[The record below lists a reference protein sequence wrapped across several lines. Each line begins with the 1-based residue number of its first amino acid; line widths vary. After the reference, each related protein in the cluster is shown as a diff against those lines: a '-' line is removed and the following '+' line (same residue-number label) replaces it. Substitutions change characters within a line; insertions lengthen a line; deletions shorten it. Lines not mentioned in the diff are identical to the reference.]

1 MPEEVSVDAEDQPT
15 EPVGDAAEDAATSI
29 DFSAWVASR
38 GPALQRFAYLVT
50 GNNSDAP
57 DLVQD
62 ALIRAM
68 PRWDSLAVSGTAE
81 AYVKR
86 SIVNGSISGWRKRR
100 RLVLVDDV
108 EPMATQ
114 HEPGPETH
122 DADEAWAL
130 VQTLPANQR
139 AAVVLRF
146 YEDLS
151 FAQIATVLDCAEAT
165 ARSHVHRA
173 LAKLRDRLNEQGSVD
188 GEGTR
193 GLKNE

>member
-1 MPEEVSVDAEDQPT
+1 MDADEQER
-15 EPVGDAAEDAATSI
+15 EP
-29 DFSAWVASR
+29 DFGAWVASR

-62 ALIRAM
+62 ALARAL
-68 PRWDSLAVSGTAE
+68 PRWDSLAASGTAE

-100 RLVLVDDV
+100 RLVLVEDV
-108 EPMATQ
+108 EPMATS
-114 HEPGPETH
+114 HEPGPEER

-130 VQTLPANQR
+130 VQTLPSNQR

-173 LAKLRDRLNEQGSVD
+173 LAKLRRRLEEQGLEEQGSNKQGMNEGVD
-188 GEGTR
+188 
-193 GLKNE
+193 NE

>member
-1 MPEEVSVDAEDQPT
+1 MPEEVSVDAEEEPT
-15 EPVGDAAEDAATSI
+15 EPVGVAGDV
-29 DFSAWVASR
+29 DFSDWVASR

-68 PRWDSLAVSGTAE
+68 PRWDSLAASGTAE

-108 EPMATQ
+108 EPMSTH

-173 LAKLRDRLNEQGSVD
+173 LGKLRERLNEGVED
-188 GEGTR
+188 E
-193 GLKNE
+193 